1 MNRFSLRETRIPQ
14 LAVPL
19 AITLSIALALRL
31 YGIEWDNGYPF
42 TPHPDE
48 RAILMK
54 VDQLSLP
61 SMSDLDS
68 LLNVEESPWNPRW
81 FAYGSFPLYL
91 LKVSHSLLTSL
102 PSLDFHDLRVLGRTI
117 SALADTATVALVYLV
132 GTRLYQP
139 RVGLI
144 AASLVGLSVIHIQLS
159 HFFAVDTIAAMFSIA
174 TLFFVARVAKHGRMQ
189 DSIGAGIF
197 IGLGIATKFSL
208 SPIYLAFLMGHLI
221 FALGL
226 LGDEGAANQDY
237 SSRMREAL
245 TGLIL
250 GVSASAVTFTIAQPY
265 AILDFSRFL
274 ADTTEQSE
282 MVRRIRDY
290 PYTRQYIDTVPYW
303 YQVRH
308 LATWGLGAPLG
319 IVAWAGLLYASLS
332 GMRLIHGLSYLFVG
346 WVVPMLLLIFNNGVA
361 MIAIASSIAFLGLV
375 ATLPLRSIESRGTAI
390 LLSWVVPYLLITGSF
405 QVKFLRYLLPV
416 TPFLILF
423 GTRMILDL
431 WDISKVKLPSL
442 RPLLYTGLLLLITV
456 TGFYAVSYTSIYTQD
471 HPAIRT
477 GRWITENAKPGSL
490 ILKEHWEEGIPG
502 LHGFTLRELPL
513 YNDDNHSKAE
523 SLAKDLSDADYLVF
537 YSDRLYG
544 TIPRLPE
551 RYPISNSYYHLLFS
565 GQLGYQVVNVESSYP
580 HLLGVA
586 FANDTFSRPR
596 ISTPELA
603 ASESPTGILFNMGA
617 ADESFTV
624 YDHPMNLVLENKGR
638 FSPDTIKQLL
648 LKDWVGKAPLPDSR
662 ELGLMLT
669 KEISQVQ
676 RRGGTW
682 TQIIKPRSWSYRY
695 PVLAWL
701 LLIEAMSLLVLPI
714 TFMLFRHL
722 PDRGYLF
729 AKTLGILLVSILVW
743 LLASYHLVSFSQ
755 VSLMISA
762 VILAAISLP
771 ILIRNRGCLTRFIS
785 ERWRMLAFAEVVFIS
800 AFLIFVV
807 IRMANPDLWHPY
819 LGGEKPMDMA
829 YLIAVLKSSYMPPYD
844 PWFAGGYI
852 NYYYWGQFMVAT
864 LIRGTGIEPT
874 VAFNLAVP
882 LFFALTFGSAYS
894 LVYNLASGSI
904 IRNKLDSKPP
914 TIGLLGQVLRSPV
927 SAGLM
932 GGIFV
937 TILGNLDGAV
947 QIIGNLWQQLIL
959 GGPIET
965 FDFWRS
971 TRVMLPD
978 PPGHEIT
985 EFPFFT
991 FLFGDLHAHLMAI
1004 PFTILVIGI
1013 SLSIVVGVRDKNGYK
1028 KSMSHGQGFAELGRL
1043 VILGLAVGSLR
1054 LINTWDFP
1062 AYLLLACISVLLAEY
1077 FRNGGL
1083 SLMVIIKSGLKIL
1096 LVTVSGFLTF
1106 LPYHLAYET
1115 FFSSFESTTNQTV
1128 LWHFL
1133 LIHGLFIFVVGSFFL
1148 VDLRGYWSACWG
1160 KITGILQSETTS
1172 SSLANNSSRHR
1183 LNYKKF
1189 TSLTLVVFLF
1199 GYLAINYLS
1208 GVFGSTIPFVIVL
1221 LALVLVSASRHL
1233 WSDHYKDPR
1242 TVFVS
1247 ILIGTALVIVIGV
1260 DIVRVEGDIDRMNS
1274 IFKFYLQVWVLLGIA
1289 SAYLVW
1295 RQIYMHSID
1304 QVIPRYWRH
1313 IWVTV
1318 LVLLIAGTAIYPIF
1332 GTQMRLRSRF
1342 EILPMTLDG
1351 TAYMRSAVYSDPH
1364 GKIALAPDYEGIQWL
1379 LTNVSGSPVVLEGL
1393 TPNYRWGGR
1402 ISVYTGLPTVIGWQ
1416 WHQEQQRRGYSWAIG
1431 ERARDVDRIY
1441 RTSEM
1446 SEAIELLWEYGV
1458 EYIYIG
1464 QLERLYYPRESLS
1477 KFRDTILPSI
1487 ELVYENE
1494 GVEIYR
1500 IQPR

>member
-1 MNRFSLRETRIPQ
+1 MNRFTLRETRIPR

-19 AITLSIALALRL
+19 AIVLSIALALRL
-31 YGIEWDNGYPF
+31 YGIEWDSGYPF

-61 SMSDLDS
+61 SLSDLDS
-68 LLNVEESPWNPRW
+68 LFNVEESPWNPRW
-81 FAYGSFPLYL
+81 FAYGSFPLYF

-102 PSLDFHDLRVLGRTI
+102 PGLDFHDLRVLGRTI

-132 GTRLYQP
+132 GARLYQP

-144 AASLVGLSVIHIQLS
+144 AASLISLSVIHIQLS
-159 HFFAVDTIAAMFSIA
+159 HFFAVDTIAVIFSVT
-174 TLFFVARVAKHGRMQ
+174 TLFFVVQVAKHGRIR

-226 LGDEGAANQDY
+226 FGNEGADHQDY
-237 SSRMREAL
+237 SSRLRQAL
-245 TGLIL
+245 AGLIL
-250 GVSASAVTFTIAQPY
+250 GASTSAITFTLAQPY

-319 IVAWAGLLYASLS
+319 IVVWAGLLYASLS
-332 GMRLIHGLSYLFVG
+332 GMRLIHGLSYLLIG
-346 WVVPMLLLIFNNGVA
+346 WVVPMSLLIFNNSVA

-375 ATLPLRSIESRGTAI
+375 ATLPLRSIESRGTVV

-416 TPFLILF
+416 TPFLVLF

-431 WDISKVKLPSL
+431 WDTSKLKFPSL
-442 RPLLYTGLLLLITV
+442 RPLLYTGLLLLIAL
-456 TGFYAVSYTSIYTQD
+456 TGFYAISYTSIYTQD
-471 HPAIRT
+471 HPGIRT
-477 GRWITENAKPGSL
+477 GRWITENAEPGSL

-502 LHGFTLRELPL
+502 LHGFAIRELPL
-513 YNDDNHSKAE
+513 YNDDNYLKAE
-523 SLAKDLSDADYLVF
+523 VLAKDLSDADYLVF

-580 HLLGVA
+580 HLLGLA
-586 FANDTFSRPR
+586 FTNDTFSRPR
-596 ISTPELA
+596 ISTPEFPT
-603 ASESPTGILFNMGA
+603 SESPVGLLFNMGT

-638 FSPDTIKQLL
+638 FSSDRIKQLL
-648 LKDWVGKAPLPDSR
+648 LKDWAGKTPLSTSR

-669 KEISQVQ
+669 EENSRVQ
-676 RRGGTW
+676 RHGGTW
-682 TQIIKPRSWSYRY
+682 AEIIKPQTWSYRY

-714 TFMLFRHL
+714 AFMLFRHL

-729 AKTLGILLVSILVW
+729 AKTLGILLVSTLVW

-755 VSLMISA
+755 ASLMISA
-762 VILAAISLP
+762 VILAAISIP
-771 ILIRNRGCLTRFIS
+771 ILFRNRKCIASFIF
-785 ERWRMLAFAEVVFIS
+785 EHWRMLVFSEIVFIS

-829 YLIAVLKSSYMPPYD
+829 YLTAVLKSSYMPPYD

-852 NYYYWGQFMVAT
+852 NYYYWGQFMVAA
-864 LIRGTGIEPT
+864 LIRGTGIEPA

-894 LVYNLASGSI
+894 LVYNLTNWSI
-904 IRNKLDSKPP
+904 IRNKLNNRPP
-914 TIGLLGQVLRSPV
+914 TSGLLGQALRSPV

-932 GGIFV
+932 GGVFV

-947 QIIGNLWQQLIL
+947 QIIGNLWHQFIL
-959 GGPIET
+959 GVPMET

-971 TRVMLPD
+971 TRVMPPD

-1004 PFTILVIGI
+1004 PFTILAIGL
-1013 SLSIVVGVRDKNGYK
+1013 SLAIVVSVRNKDGYK
-1028 KSMSHGQGFAELGRL
+1028 NPVSYAQGFAELGRL
-1043 VILGLAVGSLR
+1043 VVLGLVVGSLR

-1062 AYLLLACISVLLAEY
+1062 VYLLLACLSVLLAEY
-1077 FRNGGL
+1077 YRNGGL

-1096 LVTVSGFLTF
+1096 IVTASGFLIF

-1115 FFSSFESTTNQTV
+1115 FFSSLESTTNQTV

-1133 LIHGLFIFVVGSFFL
+1133 LIHGLFIFVLGSFFL
-1148 VDLRGYWSACWG
+1148 VYLRDYWSSCWG
-1160 KITGILQSETTS
+1160 KIIGILQSETAS
-1172 SSLANNSSRHR
+1172 SSLANNSSRHH
-1183 LNYKKF
+1183 LSYKKI
-1189 TSLTLVVFLF
+1189 SSMALIVLLF
-1199 GYLAINYLS
+1199 GYLAFNYLS
-1208 GVFGSTIPFVIVL
+1208 GVFGSTIPFAIVL
-1221 LALVLVSASRHL
+1221 LALVAVSASQHL
-1233 WSDHYKDPR
+1233 WSDDYKDLG

-1247 ILIGTALVIVIGV
+1247 ILVGAALVIVIGV
-1260 DIVRVEGDIDRMNS
+1260 DVVRVEGDIDRMNTV
-1274 IFKFYLQVWVLLGIA
+1274 FKFYLQVWVLLGIA

-1295 RQIYMHSID
+1295 HQIYMRRIN
-1304 QVIPRYWRH
+1304 QVIPKYWRY

-1318 LVLLIAGTAIYPIF
+1318 LVLLIAGTSIYPIF
-1332 GTQMRLRSRF
+1332 GTQARLKSRF

-1351 TAYMRSAVYSDPH
+1351 TSYMRSAVYNDPH

-1379 LTNVSGSPVVLEGL
+1379 QKNVPGSPVVLEGL

-1441 RTSEM
+1441 RTPEM
-1446 SEAIELLWEYGV
+1446 TEAIELLRKYSV

-1464 QLERLYYPRESLS
+1464 QLERLYYPKESLS
-1477 KFRDTILPSI
+1477 KFKNTMLSSV
-1487 ELVYENE
+1487 ESVYENE

-1500 IQPR
+1500 IKPR